1 METGLPGPP
10 SGALARVDLFDL
22 GIQSPPSP
30 RSETVPARHGMGL
43 GDGDKKPHFRWSV
56 FGRQAAILLVPKQ
69 RDGQTLVEAEVKH
82 AGFRFRI
89 LKAQPCHVLAVG
101 AGTLS

>member
-1 METGLPGPP
+1 
-10 SGALARVDLFDL
+10 
-22 GIQSPPSP
+22 
-30 RSETVPARHGMGL
+30 MGL
-43 GDGDKKPHFRWSV
+43 GDGDKEPHFHWSF

-82 AGFRFRI
+82 LSFRFGI
-89 LKAQPCHVLAVG
+89 LKAQPCHLLAVG